1 MVGLGL
7 ADRILVVVVVGCRK
21 GEAVVV
27 VVEIWDGILGLET
40 EEGDMIEDPEDH
52 PAVEVAAG

>member
-21 GEAVVV
+21 GEAVV